1 VDRDG
6 GIDGGGQTWPRDV
19 VARAIARGEAVSGRN
34 GAGGNVGLVLGG
46 GGGRGAYTSGALS
59 VLLPELKDQVRVIV
73 GTSAGALIASYLVA
87 NWHRPA
93 EESIEDGLSFWRDL
107 TFGDVC
113 APLMAVGGATRFM
126 RYIGEFLPVSSMHG
140 ASILHPK
147 PLRQT
152 LSRLVDF
159 DQLGENVREQRIAL
173 GVVAAPAYGS
183 RSVVFHQGGIPRHRE
198 DPLRGIEY
206 VATTELGPEHILASS
221 AIPALFPAV
230 RITTPEPAAG
240 WYYDGGS
247 RLNTPIKP
255 ALWLGA
261 ERVIVI
267 ALNSVAPSRTA
278 APNGQPDFYVGAAH
292 LLHAALGDPLA
303 QDIRTLANTNAL
315 IGAGL
320 PATNGRS
327 RDRRP
332 VARQQ
337 QPGGLHEPVQPVPYI
352 FIAPEDPAAIGEIA
366 TRVYRKHYGRP
377 WKAGAR
383 DLWLLGKILDAGADA
398 MHGELLSYL
407 FFAGEF
413 AEALIQLGQADAQ
426 RWLDEHS
433 AGLWQL
439 DPLPAWNLAP
449 NGDTSTRRPR
459 HRSRARAI
467 MPAGE
472 LATVPTRGEHPGR

>member
-1 VDRDG
+1 MS
-6 GIDGGGQTWPRDV
+6 
-19 VARAIARGEAVSGRN
+19 GEN
-34 GAGGNVGLVLGG
+34 GAGGDVGLVLGG
-46 GGGRGAYTSGALS
+46 GGARGAYTSGALS

-93 EESIEDGLSFWRDL
+93 QEAIEDGLSFWRDL
-107 TFGDVC
+107 TFRDVC

-126 RYIGEFLPVSSMHG
+126 RYVGEFLPVRSMHG
-140 ASILHPK
+140 PSILHPE

-152 LSRLVDF
+152 LARIVDF
-159 DQLGENVREQRIAL
+159 DQLGENIREQRVAL
-173 GVVAAPAYGS
+173 GVVAAPAYGN

-206 VATTELGPEHILASS
+206 VATPALGPEHILASS

-230 RITTPEPAAG
+230 RVTTPEPAAG

-255 ALWLGA
+255 ALWMGA
-261 ERVIVI
+261 KRVIVI

-278 APNGQPDFYVGAAH
+278 APAEQPDFYVGAAH

-327 RDRRP
+327 RDHRPATRR
-332 VARQQ
+332 Q
-337 QPGGLHEPVQPVPYI
+337 QPGGLHGAGPARALHLHRARGPLGDRRDRPARLPQALQAPLEGRRARSVAAGKDPRRRRRRDARRALELPVLRRRI
-352 FIAPEDPAAIGEIA
+352 RRGTDPARPSRRAALDRRAPGGPLAARSA
-366 TRVYRKHYGRP
+366 TRLEPSPQRRRRRAQLP
-377 WKAGAR
+377 APSASTCARSRRGAR
-383 DLWLLGKILDAGADA
+383 HGPKPAERRDGCLTEQAGVW
-398 MHGELLSYL
+398 GGSE
-407 FFAGEF
+407 
-413 AEALIQLGQADAQ
+413 QK
-426 RWLDEHS
+426 
-433 AGLWQL
+433 
-439 DPLPAWNLAP
+439 
-449 NGDTSTRRPR
+449 RR
-459 HRSRARAI
+459 
-467 MPAGE
+467 
-472 LATVPTRGEHPGR
+472 